1 VPKSNGYAQWC
12 LCEICGL
19 RVSYVPR
26 ESFHGKHATQVDH
39 KAVEMAMKQLEMD
52 LRPHTLMPDK
62 DLAETMIQ
70 IHVNEAQ
77 LEAQHLKLQRL
88 QEHQKALRREYGE
101 IYNRLTNKPST
112 SSSAI
117 PSVPTDVWRYLSAD
131 EKAKLQQIAESRHQE
146 EEKMKEDP
154 ELEPQSRMS
163 RGWAT
168 SQWPMRLWM
177 PRCLPST
184 TATWSCWNQPKAVS

>member
-1 VPKSNGYAQWC
+1 MPKSNGYAQWC

-88 QEHQKALRREYGE
+88 QEHQKALSMR
-101 IYNRLTNKPST
+101 TST
-112 SSSAI
+112 
-117 PSVPTDVWRYLSAD
+117 TDVWRYLSAD

-154 ELEPQSRMS
+154 ELELVQV
-163 RGWAT
+163 
-168 SQWPMRLWM
+168 
-177 PRCLPST
+177 PSPT
-184 TATWSCWNQPKAVS
+184 LG

>member
-1 VPKSNGYAQWC
+1 MPKSNGYAQWC

-101 IYNRLTNKPST
+101 SYNRLTNKTST

-154 ELEPQSRMS
+154 ELELVQV
-163 RGWAT
+163 
-168 SQWPMRLWM
+168 
-177 PRCLPST
+177 PSPT
-184 TATWSCWNQPKAVS
+184 LG